1 MVLLT
6 STDRFSLFSR
16 EVDVAENGSKDG
28 SNCRFAP
35 LEPRCRGGVGGSI
48 VGDPSNSQSLDSTL
62 SAITTITV
70 TTSCF

>member
-35 LEPRCRGGVGGSI
+35 MEPRCRGGVGGSI
-48 VGDPSNSQSLDSTL
+48 LGDPSQSLDSTL
-62 SAITTITV
+62 SAITTV
-70 TTSCF
+70 TISCF